1 VRSTILKVNAEAK
14 RESVWACTLFDS
26 NFLVQG
32 LALIESVESNSSCHI
47 FWTVLTLDDLS
58 YSALKS
64 MNKSNM
70 KVIHIDKF
78 EDLELQA
85 LKLTREWKEFCWTS
99 AACLLNY
106 CLSESPLGG
115 RVAYIDAD
123 CYFFE
128 DIYELLKPLDSE
140 SEIAIHEHRFSR
152 DRMSWLEKSGRFNVG
167 LVAGL
172 NNSEFKACVRRWR
185 SQVLDRCD
193 VNHLEGR
200 CGDQTYLN
208 EWPELYK
215 SLHVFRSPGAGLA
228 PWNIKNYQITTIK
241 GTLKVDSEPIYFYHF
256 SALEFIYFSNVLTIF
271 VPATGYLTMDRLER
285 VIYSRYVKHL
295 MQISSRIRLQPRFQ
309 FKLKSNLKHFLK
321 GAVAWQVGTP

>member
-1 VRSTILKVNAEAK
+1 MRSTIPKVNVERK

-32 LALIESVESNSSCHI
+32 LALIESVESNSTCNI
-47 FWTVLTLDDLS
+47 YWTVLALDDLS
-58 YSALKS
+58 YSTLKS
-64 MNKSNM
+64 MSKSNM

-85 LKLTREWKEFCWTS
+85 LKPTRAWKEFCWTS

-106 CLSESPLGG
+106 CLSESPLGE

-128 DIYELLKPLDSE
+128 DIYELLTPLESG

-152 DRMSWLEKSGRFNVG
+152 DRMSSLEKSGRFNVG

-172 NNSEFKACVRRWR
+172 NKTEFKACVSRWR
-185 SQVLDRCD
+185 SQVLNCCD
-193 VNHLEGR
+193 VNHVEGR

-208 EWPELYK
+208 EWPGLYK
-215 SLHVFRSPGAGLA
+215 SLHVLASPGAGLA
-228 PWNIKNYQITTIK
+228 PWNIKNYKVTTIN
-241 GTLKVDSEPIYFYHF
+241 GTLKVDLKPIYFYHF
-256 SALEFIYFSNVLTIF
+256 SALEFIYFSKVFTIF
-271 VPATGYLTMDRLER
+271 VPAAGYLNMDRDER
-285 VIYSRYVKHL
+285 VIYSQYVKHL
-295 MQISSRIRLQPRFQ
+295 MQISSAIRIRPTSQVN
-309 FKLKSNLKHFLK
+309 LKSNLKSLLK
-321 GAVAWQVGTP
+321 GAVAWQAGRP